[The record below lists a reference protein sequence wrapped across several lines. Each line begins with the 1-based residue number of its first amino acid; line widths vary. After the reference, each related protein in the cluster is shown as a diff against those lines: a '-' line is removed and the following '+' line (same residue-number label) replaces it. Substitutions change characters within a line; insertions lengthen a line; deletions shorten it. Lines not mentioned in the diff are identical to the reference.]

1 MLHQPSLSRTL
12 FVRRRTGNSK
22 NRTDKNMKAQTPINM
37 TCICCPLGCDL
48 TINKSSAEFTIA
60 GNKCPRGK
68 KYAIEELTAPK
79 RIVTSTVKIAG
90 GAYPVIPVKTA
101 QAIPKEKI
109 FTIMRILANVE
120 IQVPVHV
127 GDTVVKNIAD
137 TGIDVVATCSCGRGV
152 RAAEGA

>member
-1 MLHQPSLSRTL
+1 MQQSH
-12 FVRRRTGNSK
+12 N
-22 NRTDKNMKAQTPINM
+22 NKNMNVKTPINT

-48 TINKSSAEFTIA
+48 TIDKSSAEFIIT

-90 GAYPVIPVKTA
+90 GAYPVIPTKTA

-120 IQVPVHV
+120 IRVPVHV
-127 GDTVVKNIAD
+127 GDIVIKNVAD

>member
-1 MLHQPSLSRTL
+1 MKTKTL
-12 FVRRRTGNSK
+12 
-22 NRTDKNMKAQTPINM
+22 

-48 TINKSSAEFTIA
+48 TIDKSGAEFIIT

-79 RIVTSTVKIAG
+79 RIVTSTVKIVG
-90 GAYPVIPVKTA
+90 GAYPVLPVKTA

-120 IQVPVHV
+120 IRAPVNI
-127 GDTVVKNIAD
+127 GDVVVKNIAD
-137 TGIDVVATCSCGRGV
+137 TGIDVVATSS
-152 RAAEGA
+152 AE

>member
-1 MLHQPSLSRTL
+1 
-12 FVRRRTGNSK
+12 
-22 NRTDKNMKAQTPINM
+22 MKTQTPINM

-48 TINKSSAEFTIA
+48 AIAKSGAEFIIT

-79 RIVTSTVKIAG
+79 RIVTSTVKITG
-90 GAYPVIPVKTA
+90 GVYPVIPVKTA

-120 IQVPVHV
+120 VTAPVYV
-127 GDTVVKNIAD
+127 GDIVVKNIAD
-137 TGIDVVATCSCGRGV
+137 TGINVVATCSCGRGV